1 MSSVFSNYPQIF
13 PRNLRGFI
21 FSPPPSGLRSPVPLL
36 KLSHAFS
43 DQVEDLPVGAPAL
56 VFGNVV
62 QLIMQFGVNLDSE
75 MLVLLVS
82 HKITSKPSEYKYIL
96 SQPSGV
102 CAEVYLL

>member
-1 MSSVFSNYPQIF
+1 MYFPIILRFSLGISEVLF
-13 PRNLRGFI
+13 FLLRRRDFD
-21 FSPPPSGLRSPVPLL
+21 LPVPLL